1 MMRHAVMMDAFYA
14 AREHWRDQAEAA
26 SCGHTTEMAEYVQ
39 DNPPPRLR
47 DFMKGTF

>member
-1 MMRHAVMMDAFYA
+1 MRHRLMMDAFYA
-14 AREHWRDQAEAA
+14 AREVWRDQAEAA
-26 SCGHTTEMAEYVQ
+26 TCGYATELAEFCQ